1 MTSPDTAMESL
12 LMMIY
17 PTLESSG
24 EGSAI
29 AEQVIYHWS
38 FDIFHLS
45 FAESGIVRCLRHFRY
60 EFSVPRLLRSR
71 TLLTP

>member
-24 EGSAI
+24 EGSAT

-45 FAESGIVRCLRHFRY
+45 FISAAHGLKRCREDFAEFGIFLNY
-60 EFSVPRLLRSR
+60 ASD
-71 TLLTP
+71 